1 MASIKDLQD
10 QMNKNSQ
17 AWHGANKAEQDR
29 LHKENERLQSQID
42 SMTGGSSTFNP
53 GTGKWTTTGGSSGSK
68 GSSSSGKGS
77 SGGGSSSVGGNWSTG
92 SNGYGSSYGTDANGQ
107 TDYSVLIRDAMNSG
121 ASWSEVQSLL
131 NQRVNKTQQNGYGQ
145 YMYDDLYQSAQN
157 YISQQKQRE
166 QEEANIWLEDMI
178 AAQKRAAIAQI
189 NNAYQQN
196 VNAINRAG
204 EGVDTRY
211 QNARNQAAGA
221 SELAARNFNEYAAAA
236 GLNSGAG
243 GQAELARNVALQ
255 NNLND
260 LSTAEAQT
268 YADLEQQ
275 MANAEVEYNNAIAEA
290 EANGDAA
297 LAAALYQEKVRVQ
310 EQQMQQWVQQ
320 YQMDLQNQQLQY
332 QQQQDAASSALAE
345 RQQMAQYGNAFLE
358 MGLMPSQEMLD
369 AMGITAADAQ
379 AYINQLSLQA
389 SLTAAGGRSGNAGR
403 GTGGTT
409 GSGTVENVS
418 APTSNAGG
426 SVGGSQV
433 QGNNSEWSGIDM
445 SSVTALGYGPVSRAY
460 LEQMVD
466 SGQVE
471 AYQDPATGLI
481 KFRRGTTSTV
491 PSRPSFGN
499 IQSLI

>member
-255 NNLND
+255 NNLNE

-310 EQQMQQWVQQ
+310 QANMEALMQQ

>member
-1 MASIKDLQD
+1 
-10 QMNKNSQ
+10 
-17 AWHGANKAEQDR
+17 
-29 LHKENERLQSQID
+29 
-42 SMTGGSSTFNP
+42 
-53 GTGKWTTTGGSSGSK
+53 
-68 GSSSSGKGS
+68 
-77 SGGGSSSVGGNWSTG
+77 
-92 SNGYGSSYGTDANGQ
+92 
-107 TDYSVLIRDAMNSG
+107 
-121 ASWSEVQSLL
+121 
-131 NQRVNKTQQNGYGQ
+131 
-145 YMYDDLYQSAQN
+145 
-157 YISQQKQRE
+157 
-166 QEEANIWLEDMI
+166 
-178 AAQKRAAIAQI
+178 
-189 NNAYQQN
+189 
-196 VNAINRAG
+196 
-204 EGVDTRY
+204 
-211 QNARNQAAGA
+211 
-221 SELAARNFNEYAAAA
+221 
-236 GLNSGAG
+236 
-243 GQAELARNVALQ
+243 
-255 NNLND
+255 
-260 LSTAEAQT
+260 
-268 YADLEQQ
+268 
-275 MANAEVEYNNAIAEA
+275 
-290 EANGDAA
+290 
-297 LAAALYQEKVRVQ
+297 
-310 EQQMQQWVQQ
+310 
-320 YQMDLQNQQLQY
+320 
-332 QQQQDAASSALAE
+332 
-345 RQQMAQYGNAFLE
+345 MAQYGNAFLE

-403 GTGGTT
+403 GTGGTP

>member
-1 MASIKDLQD
+1 MQLK
-10 QMNKNSQ
+10 
-17 AWHGANKAEQDR
+17 
-29 LHKENERLQSQID
+29 
-42 SMTGGSSTFNP
+42 
-53 GTGKWTTTGGSSGSK
+53 
-68 GSSSSGKGS
+68 
-77 SGGGSSSVGGNWSTG
+77 
-92 SNGYGSSYGTDANGQ
+92 
-107 TDYSVLIRDAMNSG
+107 
-121 ASWSEVQSLL
+121 
-131 NQRVNKTQQNGYGQ
+131 
-145 YMYDDLYQSAQN
+145 
-157 YISQQKQRE
+157 
-166 QEEANIWLEDMI
+166 
-178 AAQKRAAIAQI
+178 KRAALAQI

-297 LAAALYQEKVRVQ
+297 LASALYQEKVRVQ
-310 EQQMQQWVQQ
+310 QANMEALMQQ
-320 YQMDLQNQQLQY
+320 YQMDLQKQQLQY
-332 QQQQDAASSALAE
+332 QQKQDAASSALAE
-345 RQQMAQYGNAFLE
+345 RQQMAQYGNTFLE

>member
-1 MASIKDLQD
+1 MAKTIADYKKDYGDARQRGDAAGMQAANDGANAIRRQQGVAEQHATADINKIANQSRPSSSGSGSRPPSGSSSKPKGNSASGVNVNTGWQQTIRD
-10 QMNKNSQ
+10 QMNDNSN
-17 AWHGANKAEQDR
+17 AWHTASPEEKAR
-29 LHKENERLQSQID
+29 LEEENRQLASQLNQN
-42 SMTGGSSTFNP
+42 GGNVSFNP
-53 GTGKWTTTGGSSGSK
+53 GTGTWSGTAGAITTPQLPQ
-68 GSSSSGKGS
+68 
-77 SGGGSSSVGGNWSTG
+77 VE
-92 SNGYGSSYGTDANGQ
+92 
-107 TDYSVLIRDAMNSG
+107 DYSNYL
-121 ASWSEVQSLL
+121 EE
-131 NQRVNKTQQNGYGQ
+131 
-145 YMYDDLYQSAQN
+145 MY
-157 YISQQKQRE
+157 
-166 QEEANIWLEDMI
+166 
-178 AAQKRAAIAQI
+178 AAQKRAALAQI

-310 EQQMQQWVQQ
+310 QANMEALMQQ

-345 RQQMAQYGNAFLE
+345 RQQMAQYGNTFLE

-389 SLTAAGGRSGNAGR
+389 SLAAAGGRSGSSGR
-403 GTGGTT
+403 VTGETT
-409 GSGTVENVS
+409 GSDTVEKVS
-418 APTSNAGG
+418 APISNAGG
-426 SVGGSQV
+426 SVGGNQV

-445 SSVTALGYGPVSRAY
+445 DSVTALGYGPVSRAY

>member
-77 SGGGSSSVGGNWSTG
+77 SGGGSSGKGTSASGVGVNTG
-92 SNGYGSSYGTDANGQ
+92 IQQQIKDQMNQNSNAWW
-107 TDYSVLIRDAMNSG
+107 G
-121 ASWSEVQSLL
+121 ASDEEKKRLEEENKYLSGLL
-131 NQRVNKTQQNGYGQ
+131 NQNGGNVSFDPVTGTWSGSAGGLTTPQLPQVEDYSN
-145 YMYDDLYQSAQN
+145 YLEEMY
-157 YISQQKQRE
+157 
-166 QEEANIWLEDMI
+166 
-178 AAQKRAAIAQI
+178 AAQKRAALAQI

-297 LAAALYQEKVRVQ
+297 LASALYQEKVRVQ
-310 EQQMQQWVQQ
+310 QANMEALMQQ
-320 YQMDLQNQQLQY
+320 YQMDLQKQQLQY
-332 QQQQDAASSALAE
+332 QQKQDAASSALAE
-345 RQQMAQYGNAFLE
+345 RQQMAQYGNTFLE

>member
-275 MANAEVEYNNAIAEA
+275 MANAAVEYNNAIAEA

-332 QQQQDAASSALAE
+332 QQQQDAASSAMAE
-345 RQQMAQYGNAFLE
+345 RQWMAQYGNTFLE
-358 MGLMPSQEMLD
+358 MGLMPPPEMLD

-389 SLTAAGGRSGNAGR
+389 SLAAAGGRSGSAGR

>member
-297 LAAALYQEKVRVQ
+297 LASALYQEKVRVQ
-310 EQQMQQWVQQ
+310 QANMEALMQQ
-320 YQMDLQNQQLQY
+320 YQMDLQKQQLQY
-332 QQQQDAASSALAE
+332 QQKQDAASSALAE
-345 RQQMAQYGNAFLE
+345 RQQMAQYGNTFLE